1 MTNAIKAGLSLAALA
16 LFAAPVSAADLGGSR
31 GGSMKDGGY
40 RSAAAGE
47 PVYAAPAQSAAGNC
61 YFRGDMGYSWSKNPD
76 IKSPF
81 GDLTNF
87 FTDTVDPVTGAVTR
101 TSDGSNY
108 VQNGEAVTDTH
119 MGNGGFGE
127 VGIGCGS
134 GSRGIRAEVM
144 LGYHGSKSISGKP
157 GDFRIFENVTTV
169 TGPTTTLMDN
179 VGDPLHTTLKS
190 YTMMLNA
197 YKDLGNFGGITP
209 YVGAGIGLAYN
220 RIGETTF
227 TETTTR
233 HNTILGHDDLA
244 FAWSLMAGVGYQLSD
259 RAVLDV
265 GYRYLDLGKA
275 TSDSVDNTRAYNP
288 RIRFDDLASHE
299 IKVGIRY
306 HFGQGAADMPAY
318 APMK

>member
-31 GGSMKDGGY
+31 GGSMKDY
-40 RSAAAGE
+40 RTAPSASE
-47 PVYAAPAQSAAGNC
+47 PAYAAPVRGPAGNC
-61 YFRGDMGYSWSKNPD
+61 YFRSDVGYSWSKDPN

-81 GDLTNF
+81 GDLTNVF
-87 FTDTVDPVTGAVTR
+87 DANDNLI
-101 TSDGSNY
+101 SSNY
-108 VQNGEAVTDTH
+108 VQNGEAVTDTS

-144 LGYHGSKSISGKP
+144 LGYHGSRSITGKP
-157 GDFRIFENVTTV
+157 GDFRIFEDRVA
-169 TGPTTTLMDN
+169 GPVVSENLN
-179 VGDPLHTTLKS
+179 DPLHTSLKS
-190 YTMMLNA
+190 YTLMLNA
-197 YKDLGNFGGITP
+197 YKDLGNYGGITP

-244 FAWSLMAGVGYQLSD
+244 LAWSLMAGIGYQLSD

-288 RIRFDDLASHE
+288 RIRFDDLAAHE

-306 HFGQGAADMPAY
+306 HFGQGAAEMPSY
-318 APMK
+318 APLK

>member
-1 MTNAIKAGLSLAALA
+1 MTNAIKAGLSLAAIA

-31 GGSMKDGGY
+31 GGSIKDGGY

-47 PVYAAPAQSAAGNC
+47 PVYAAPAQGPAGNC
-61 YFRGDMGYSWSKNPD
+61 YFRGDLGYSWSKNPD
-76 IKSPF
+76 IRSPF
-81 GDLTNF
+81 GDLTNTYDGVATP
-87 FTDTVDPVTGAVTR
+87 TDPRGTLV
-101 TSDGSNY
+101 SSNY

-119 MGNGGFGE
+119 LGNGGFGE

-144 LGYHGSKSISGKP
+144 LGYHGNRSITGKP
-157 GDFRIFENVTTV
+157 GDFRVIDVVPAVPTV
-169 TGPTTTLMDN
+169 PDN
-179 VGDPLHTTLKS
+179 LSDPLHTSLKS
-190 YTMMLNA
+190 YTLMLNA
-197 YKDLGNFGGITP
+197 YKDLGNYGGITP

-227 TETTTR
+227 TETNTR

-306 HFGQGAADMPAY
+306 HFGQGAADVPSY
-318 APMK
+318 APLK